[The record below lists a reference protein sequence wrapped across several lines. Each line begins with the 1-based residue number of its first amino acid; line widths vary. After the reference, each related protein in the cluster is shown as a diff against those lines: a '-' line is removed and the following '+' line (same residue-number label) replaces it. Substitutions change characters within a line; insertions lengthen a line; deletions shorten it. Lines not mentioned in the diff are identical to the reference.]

1 MKVIRLG
8 NDPIISPLSHPE
20 AGPNIQGP
28 SLIRVPEWI
37 ENPLGQYYL
46 YFADHKGAYIRLA
59 YADDPRG
66 PWVLHTPGSLQ
77 LADSLFPTKA
87 PPVPPG
93 GVEKVRAALAKAGIN
108 LDNLEHDLIKEMTA
122 PHIASPD
129 VHVNNINKSIVMY
142 FHGLQ
147 GFGDQKTRVATSPD
161 GINFT
166 ALPEILGLTYFRVF
180 KWRGWTYSL
189 AMPGQF
195 YRSKDG
201 LSNFEKGPLLFNR
214 NMRHSAVQVRGDT
227 LYVYWTEVGETP
239 EHIKLSTIELDRPWQ
254 DWHESASQEIL
265 RPQLTW
271 EGADQSLVPSVRSV
285 AYKRVNQLRDPAI
298 FEDGEKTYLLY
309 AIAGES
315 GIAIAEVKYPKI
327 Y

>member
-1 MKVIRLG
+1 M
-8 NDPIISPLSHPE
+8 ISPLSHPE

-28 SLIRVPEWI
+28 SLIKVPEWI
-37 ENPLGQYYL
+37 MDPLGKFYL

-66 PWVLHTPGSLQ
+66 PWTLHTPGSLQ
-77 LADSLFPTKA
+77 LADSFFPTKA

-93 GVEKVRAALAKAGIN
+93 GVAKVRAALAKAGIN
-108 LDNLEHDLIKEMTA
+108 LDNLEHDLIREMTA

-129 VHVNNINKSIVMY
+129 VHIDNLNKSIVMY

-161 GINFT
+161 GINFA
-166 ALPEILGLTYFRVF
+166 ALPEILGRTYFRVF
-180 KWRGWTYSL
+180 RWRGWTYSL

-201 LSNFEKGPLLFNR
+201 LSNFEKGPLLFNP
-214 NMRHSAVQVRGDT
+214 NMRHSAVQVRGNS

-239 EHIKLSTIELDRPWQ
+239 EHIKLSTIELDGPWQ

-271 EGADQSLVPSVRSV
+271 EGADQPLVPSVRSV
-285 AYKRVNQLRDPAI
+285 AYKPVNQLRDPAI
-298 FEDGEKTYLLY
+298 FEDAGKTYLLY

-315 GIAIAEVKYPKI
+315 GIAIAELRYPEAN
-327 Y
+327 